1 MEGEDGDAEID
12 VFSPL
17 TTNPRFNLLP
27 HSKHSLMSLGGAKLG
42 VTDYEGGCD
51 IDHDDDDN
59 DDNVDPREE
68 PNLVSLMMR
77 EGVRRRGVS
86 RAGSAPPPSPPSR
99 FEP

>member
-1 MEGEDGDAEID
+1 MISAHQEEINFTWDEG
-12 VFSPL
+12 
-17 TTNPRFNLLP
+17 
-27 HSKHSLMSLGGAKLG
+27 
-42 VTDYEGGCD
+42 D
-51 IDHDDDDN
+51 IDDDDDDN